1 MRSLRSIF
9 FLAVTLLLLAFVSS
23 CGQAQ
28 QSQGS
33 GGQGGEQQGGTI
45 KVGLNLELSGAVAT
59 YGTNIKNGIL
69 LALEEI
75 NAAGGVLGMKLE
87 PVVLDNASK
96 AEEAMSVASK
106 LVEQGVV
113 AILGPA
119 TTGATKACIPVAM
132 DNQVPLISPSATALD
147 VTYDPQAKKVRDFIF
162 RTCFTDPPQAIVA
175 AEFAFNEL
183 GVKKAAILYDNGN
196 DYSKGLYRVFKEEFT
211 KLGGEIVAEGSF
223 SENDQ
228 DFRPLLT
235 RASQAG
241 AELIYV
247 PAYYGQVGKIIA
259 QARELDIQVPMMGA
273 DGWDSPELVN
283 LAGGADNLKD
293 TYFTNHYS
301 PADPSEKVRA
311 FVQAYK
317 AKYNAEPDA
326 FAALGYE
333 TAYMLADA
341 IKRAGKADPVAIKDA
356 LAATK
361 DFEGITGRLSMD
373 ANHNPVK
380 EVSIIA
386 IVDGKQTLKAKK
398 MAPEVKVD

>member
-1 MRSLRSIF
+1 MRSLRKIHLF
-9 FLAVTLLLLAFVSS
+9 AVSLLLLAFLTA

-28 QSQGS
+28 KSQES
-33 GGQGGEQQGGTI
+33 GGQAGEQEAGAI
-45 KVGLNLELSGAVAT
+45 KVGLNLELSGSVAT

-69 LALEEI
+69 LAIEEI
-75 NAAGGVLGMKLE
+75 NQAGGVLGMKLE
-87 PVVLDNASK
+87 PVILDNASK
-96 AEEAMSVASK
+96 PEEAMSVASK

-119 TTGATKACIPVAM
+119 TTGATKACIPVAT
-132 DNQVPLISPSATALD
+132 DNKIPLISPSATALD
-147 VTYDPQAKKVRDFIF
+147 VTYDPQTKKVRDFIF
-162 RTCFTDPPQAIVA
+162 RTCFTDPPQAIVG

-183 GVKKAAILYDNGN
+183 GVKKAAILYDIGN
-196 DYSKGLYRVFKEEFT
+196 DYSKGLYKVFKEEFT
-211 KLGGEIVAEGSF
+211 KLGGQIVAEGSF

-259 QARELDIQVPMMGA
+259 QARELGIQVPMLGA

-283 LAGGADNLKD
+283 LAGGAQNLKD

-301 PADPSEKVRA
+301 PADPSERVQT
-311 FVQAYK
+311 FVKAYK
-317 AKYNAEPDA
+317 TKYNAEPDA

-333 TAYMLADA
+333 TAHLLADA

-361 DFEGITGRLSMD
+361 DFEGITGRLTMD

-386 IVDGKQTLKAKK
+386 MVDGKQTLKTKK
-398 MAPEVKVD
+398 LAPEVKVD